1 MTTSASTHSCAHSCS
16 AAPEVRADLLD
27 ENLLHIEPGERLWKL
42 YCFWAAEGR
51 ATQLR
56 HRIYTKLKV
65 DGRLA
70 LVTFAVHTPVAG
82 RLARSNIVRVPD
94 LPVEAL
100 DRIIS
105 AIMAQTHTPSE
116 EIDELDLSEIAT
128 LEEQLRQ
135 IAIDE

>member
-1 MTTSASTHSCAHSCS
+1 MTTLSYTHSCS
-16 AAPEVRADLLD
+16 ADPEVRADLLGD
-27 ENLLHIEPGERLWKL
+27 NLLHIEPGERLWKL

-51 ATQLR
+51 ATHLR
-56 HRIYTKLKV
+56 HRIYTKLKT

-82 RLARSNIVRVPD
+82 RSVRSNLVRVPD
-94 LPVEAL
+94 LPVQAL

-105 AIMAQTHTPSE
+105 AIIAQITSSSE
-116 EIDELDLSEIAT
+116 EINELDLSAIDS

-135 IAIDE
+135 LANGD